1 MEDDDGSDHIRPE
14 MKSPQP
20 VTEIVE
26 CRLTRT
32 WGIRLLA
39 AAAETKVKA
48 AKFSKKRA
56 EIYKLHIMKA
66 LTIIA

>member
-1 MEDDDGSDHIRPE
+1 MEDDDGSDQIRPE

-39 AAAETKVKA
+39 AAAETKIKA
-48 AKFSKKRA
+48 AKFSKK
-56 EIYKLHIMKA
+56 
-66 LTIIA
+66 